1 MKSTNERFDLLEDTQ
16 NSLFFLAQCCA
27 KPEKVTQASAGQE
40 WANKLSINIAG
51 DADYATFVTDCLQN
65 EKKKKKN

>member
-1 MKSTNERFDLLEDTQ
+1 MESTNERFDLLEDTQ

-40 WANKLSINIAG
+40 WANKLSINIA
-51 DADYATFVTDCLQN
+51 
-65 EKKKKKN
+65 